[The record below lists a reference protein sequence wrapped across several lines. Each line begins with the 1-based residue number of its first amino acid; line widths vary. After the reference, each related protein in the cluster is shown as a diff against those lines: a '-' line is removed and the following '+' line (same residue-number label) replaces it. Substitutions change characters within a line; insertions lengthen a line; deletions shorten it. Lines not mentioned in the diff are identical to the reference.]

1 MKESSVMGMLGG
13 PPEGGEDIP
22 PLRLGSDMAG
32 MEVAPLRV
40 GRVALTLSPPPPMA
54 TALGR
59 GGGGGTTVMSPSP
72 SPSSSSSSKD
82 PLEAPLPLGG
92 TEANTLA
99 GGGGG
104 D

>member
-1 MKESSVMGMLGG
+1 MGMLGG
-13 PPEGGEDIP
+13 PPEGGEDTP

-40 GRVALTLSPPPPMA
+40 GRVALTLSPPPVA
-54 TALGR
+54 TALGG

-72 SPSSSSSSKD
+72 SPSPSSSSSSKG
-82 PLEAPLPLGG
+82 PLETPMPLGG
-92 TEANTLA
+92 TEADTFA